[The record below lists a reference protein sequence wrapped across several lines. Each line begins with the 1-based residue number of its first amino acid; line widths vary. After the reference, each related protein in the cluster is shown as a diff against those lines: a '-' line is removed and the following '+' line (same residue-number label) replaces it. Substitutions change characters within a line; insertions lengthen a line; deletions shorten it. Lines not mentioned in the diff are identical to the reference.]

1 MLEFLPIEFFPC
13 PEGQP
18 VLVHLVDDRYCYG
31 LYLSDAYD
39 SHFVI
44 QLPFE
49 MSQGVHF
56 GMIKE
61 WALLPESNN
70 IDRKICPTQ

>member
-13 PEGQP
+13 PEGHP
-18 VLVHLVDDRYCYG
+18 ILVHLVDDRYCYG
-31 LYLSDAYD
+31 LYLSDDYD
-39 SHFVI
+39 SHLVI

-49 MSQGVHF
+49 HPEGAHK
-56 GMIKE
+56 GMIKD

-70 IDRKICPTQ
+70 IDRKITSTQ